1 MKTNILTIFLF
12 LLILQLVNS
21 IKWGECLLCGVV
33 CAAVSGVNGKI
44 SEDACRPGLIIVL
57 KKEKTKFKLCR
68 IN

>member
-44 SEDACRPGLIIVL
+44 SEDACRPCLNYCS
-57 KKEKTKFKLCR
+57 KKRK
-68 IN
+68 N

>member
-44 SEDACRPGLIIVL
+44 SEDARRPCLNYCS
-57 KKEKTKFKLCR
+57 KKRK
-68 IN
+68 N